1 MDASSTSSTFSAG
14 STTADSAVRREM
26 AAASGRIARVKR
38 IDRAAVGLITLG
50 GVLVVVSVIGILV
63 FIASEAL
70 PLFRSASAT
79 KIGTFTVG
87 AARPP
92 VSVGTGADELGRYVY
107 DITDAGVLSVFSAD
121 GGAGA
126 AGARQAE
133 WRNRTRGKQVSGAC

>member
-1 MDASSTSSTFSAG
+1 MDASSSTFSAG

-87 AARPP
+87 AA
-92 VSVGTGADELGRYVY
+92 ST
-107 DITDAGVLSVFSAD
+107 
-121 GGAGA
+121 
-126 AGARQAE
+126 
-133 WRNRTRGKQVSGAC
+133 